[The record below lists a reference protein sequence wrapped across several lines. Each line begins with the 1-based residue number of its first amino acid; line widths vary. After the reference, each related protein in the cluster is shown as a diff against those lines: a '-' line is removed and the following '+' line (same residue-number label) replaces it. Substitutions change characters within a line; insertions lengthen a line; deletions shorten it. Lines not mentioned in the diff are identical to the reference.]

1 MVSNYIVI
9 VAGGSGKR
17 MDATVPKQFLLLNG
31 RPILMHTCERFY
43 QYDHTLSFVIVL
55 PSEHI
60 ETWNAL
66 CKEYAFSIPHKTIAG
81 GVERFYSVKNAL
93 DLIQRH
99 QNSQNALVAI
109 HDGVRPL
116 VSLETIRK
124 AFVVAEEKGNAIP
137 VIAVIDS
144 VRKVEAYGSSIVDR
158 TQLRLIQTP
167 QVFKLSL
174 ITKAYQQPFSES
186 FTDDASVLETMGETI
201 ILTEGNEENIKI
213 TRPIDLV
220 IAESLLKSTDS
231 IKYQTPSQ
239 QKS

>member
-1 MVSNYIVI
+1 MISNYIVI

-17 MDATVPKQFLLLNG
+17 MEATVPKQFLLLNG

-43 QYDHTLSFVIVL
+43 QYDNTLTFVIVL

-81 GVERFYSVKNAL
+81 GSERFYSVKNAL
-93 DLIQRH
+93 DHIQAY
-99 QNSQNALVAI
+99 QNTQETLVAI

-116 VSLETIRK
+116 VSLETIDK
-124 AFVVAEEKGNAIP
+124 AFLAAKEKGNAIP

-144 VRKVEAYGSSIVDR
+144 VRKVEDTGSSIVDR

-174 ITKAYQQPFSES
+174 ITKAYQQHFSEN

-201 ILTEGNEENIKI
+201 VLTEGNAENIKI

-220 IAESLLKSTDS
+220 IAESLLKNRDA
-231 IKYQTPSQ
+231 I
-239 QKS
+239 

>member
-17 MDATVPKQFLLLNG
+17 MDATVPKQFLSLNG
-31 RPILMHTCERFY
+31 KPILMHTCERFY
-43 QYDHTLSFVIVL
+43 QYDKTLSFIIVL

-66 CKEYAFSIPHKTIAG
+66 CNEYTFSIPHKTIAG
-81 GVERFYSVKNAL
+81 GSERFYSVKNAL
-93 DLIQRH
+93 DYIQTH
-99 QNSQNALVAI
+99 QNNQDALVAI

-116 VSLETIRK
+116 VSTETIHK
-124 AFVVAEEKGNAIP
+124 AFIAAGENGNAIP
-137 VIAVIDS
+137 VITVIDS
-144 VRKVEAYGSSIVDR
+144 VRKVEAHGSSIVDR

-174 ITKAYQQPFSES
+174 ITKAYQQPFSKS

-201 ILTEGNEENIKI
+201 VLTEGNAENIKI

-220 IAESLLKSTDS
+220 IAESLIKSADS
-231 IKYQTPSQ
+231 INQNAQ
-239 QKS
+239 F